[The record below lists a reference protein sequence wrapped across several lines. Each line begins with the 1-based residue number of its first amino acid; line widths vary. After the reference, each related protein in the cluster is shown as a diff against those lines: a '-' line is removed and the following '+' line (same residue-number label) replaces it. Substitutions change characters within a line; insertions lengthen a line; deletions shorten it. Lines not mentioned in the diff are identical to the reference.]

1 MRAIKYEWNYFS
13 GRCLYDS
20 FSIFFFQCLG
30 YASWVRTKAWIIF
43 FFSYFYFLFH
53 FSCLP
58 IPFFALPHKW
68 KAVAILKQKILNFF
82 QLFTLRSY
90 TSSFAQIIQDI
101 SFFFLLIKW
110 NTSVPTPFPTLYYF
124 FSSLLYMK
132 NANSDVLH
140 YYVTRK
146 RFVIHV
152 FFPLEEISFI
162 IQNI

>member
-1 MRAIKYEWNYFS
+1 MFVW
-13 GRCLYDS
+13 
-20 FSIFFFQCLG
+20 FFFYLFFSMSGICKLSANQSVD
-30 YASWVRTKAWIIF
+30 YI